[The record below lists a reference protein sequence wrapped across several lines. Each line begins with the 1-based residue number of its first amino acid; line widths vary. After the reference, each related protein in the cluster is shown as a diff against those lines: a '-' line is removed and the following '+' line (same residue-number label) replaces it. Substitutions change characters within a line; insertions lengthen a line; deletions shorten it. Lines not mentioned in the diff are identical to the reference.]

1 MAEKTNVQ
9 PLPEK
14 IVALLQE
21 ARWFA
26 LAAAAVYLG
35 LVLGGF
41 DPADP
46 GWSHAA
52 QVDHIANP
60 GGRFG
65 AWLADLLLYLFG
77 ISAWW
82 WVMFLL
88 FAVIWGYRRL
98 DSFGFLTPDRRPFL
112 IATSGFILLLI
123 GSCGIEAMRFY
134 SLNVALP
141 QTPGGMPG
149 PGGMVGYEIGKLTA
163 NLFGYSGG
171 TLILLAMLAA
181 GISLAVCTASTPEN
195 MKLAFARFP
204 IDRWVETVVSPA
216 DGLRGKPH
224 PDIFLEAAR

>member
-112 IATSGFILLLI
+112 IATSGFILLLM

-134 SLNVALP
+134 SLNCAA
-141 QTPGGMPG
+141 
-149 PGGMVGYEIGKLTA
+149 A
-163 NLFGYSGG
+163 N
-171 TLILLAMLAA
+171 TWRHARPAA
-181 GISLAVCTASTPEN
+181 WWATKSEN
-195 MKLAFARFP
+195 
-204 IDRWVETVVSPA
+204 
-216 DGLRGKPH
+216 
-224 PDIFLEAAR
+224 